1 MIGLSTE
8 SSHMVVNVDGLMPPV
23 PSPPVNAEVE
33 NIREES
39 TVVVNDKAIDISED
53 EEDQEN
59 EPLIASAEC
68 RICQDECPIKTLES
82 PCACSGSLKVLC
94 VFIIVSF
101 REKLPT
107 YICFFLI

>member
-1 MIGLSTE
+1 MIGLSAE

-39 TVVVNDKAIDISED
+39 AVVVNDKAIDISEDED

-82 PCACSGSLKVLC
+82 PCACSGSLKVLS
-94 VFIIVSF
+94 FIFSF
-101 REKLPT
+101 SLL
-107 YICFFLI
+107 YMFFF